1 MDKIRKHITKKKIMN
16 VVVMTLFLAFLL
28 AVAGNVILQPKE
40 TTVLDA
46 SIEAVSEGAV
56 PDEAKLE
63 ISVLSVEQSGNTVD
77 RMKAD
82 EEDFAY
88 QAMLSETPVV
98 LDMSESSAAPSR
110 SKETVDM
117 DVLVAIQ
124 QMDERI
130 AGNPMVAVPLEI
142 NLVQS

>member
-56 PDEAKLE
+56 PDGAKLE
-63 ISVLSVEQSGNTVD
+63 ISQLSVEQSGNTVD

-82 EEDFAY
+82 EEAFAY
-88 QAMLSETPVV
+88 
-98 LDMSESSAAPSR
+98 
-110 SKETVDM
+110 
-117 DVLVAIQ
+117 
-124 QMDERI
+124 
-130 AGNPMVAVPLEI
+130 
-142 NLVQS
+142 